1 MEELILLDTTE
12 LLRVMPRKLHAAW
25 AELSGTKVRM
35 PPAVAD
41 ELAPAGVLQSRTTA
55 LSVAEELLQPAAP
68 VLADERRQQLE
79 RLAWWAAMWRDPASP
94 YEKLELTAEQRELH
108 ATLLSNLPREC
119 FPTANPL
126 LLADNRDTQIVG
138 ETLALGG
145 KMLLTSNMR
154 TIDHIRLNDWAVDN
168 GARFGFMPEPV
179 VFQADDQLVRWT
191 RSAAARERW
200 IQARMIASWP
210 ARDESSAEQVIRATI
225 KNVGNLVR
233 TGGPLPNASARL
245 LNELENHANPVG
257 LVERTRRRFPSP
269 TITTDRTHP
278 SYPHAA

>member
-25 AELSGTKVRM
+25 AELCGTKARM

-41 ELAPAGVLQSRTTA
+41 ELAPAGVLQSRTPA
-55 LSVAEELLQPAAP
+55 LSVAEELLQPDAP
-68 VLADERRQQLE
+68 ALAEERRQQLE
-79 RLAWWAAMWRDPASP
+79 RQAWWAAMWRAPESP
-94 YEKLELTAEQRELH
+94 YEKLELTREQRELH
-108 ATLLSNLPREC
+108 TTLLATMPREC

-154 TIDHIRLNDWAVDN
+154 TIDHIRLNEWAVDN
-168 GARFGFMPEPV
+168 GDRFGFTPEPV

-191 RSAAARERW
+191 RSTAARERW
-200 IQARMIASWP
+200 IQAGMIASWP
-210 ARDESSAEQVIRATI
+210 VRDDASAEQVIRATV
-225 KNVGNLVR
+225 KNIGNLVK
-233 TGGPLPNASARL
+233 TGGPLPTASARL
-245 LNELENHANPVG
+245 LNELENHANPVD

-269 TITTDRTHP
+269 TITTDRAHP

>member
-1 MEELILLDTTE
+1 MEALILLDTTE

-25 AELSGTKVRM
+25 AELCGTKARM
-35 PPAVAD
+35 PPTVAA

-55 LSVAEELLQPAAP
+55 LSVAEELLQPDAP
-68 VLADERRQQLE
+68 ALDAERRQQLE
-79 RLAWWAAMWRDPASP
+79 RQAWWAAMWRDPESP

-108 ATLLSNLPREC
+108 TLLLANLPREC

-168 GARFGFMPEPV
+168 GDRFGFKPEPV

-191 RSAAARERW
+191 RSLAAGERW
-200 IQARMIASWP
+200 IQAGMLASWP
-210 ARDESSAEQVIRATI
+210 ARDEASAEQVIRATVENI
-225 KNVGNLVR
+225 GTLVR

-245 LNELENHANPVG
+245 LNELENHPNPLD
-257 LVERTRRRFPSP
+257 LVKRTRHRFPSP
-269 TITTDRTHP
+269 TITTDRAHP
-278 SYPHAA
+278 SYPDAA

>member
-1 MEELILLDTTE
+1 MEALILLDTTE

-25 AELSGTKVRM
+25 AELCGTKARM
-35 PPAVAD
+35 PPTVAA

-55 LSVAEELLQPAAP
+55 LSVAEELLQPDAP
-68 VLADERRQQLE
+68 ALDAERRQQLE
-79 RLAWWAAMWRDPASP
+79 RQAWWAAMWRDPESP

-108 ATLLSNLPREC
+108 TLLLANLPREC

-168 GARFGFMPEPV
+168 GDRFGFKPEPV

-191 RSAAARERW
+191 RSPAAGERW
-200 IQARMIASWP
+200 IQAGMLASS
-210 ARDESSAEQVIRATI
+210 RDEASAEQVIRATVENI
-225 KNVGNLVR
+225 GTLVR
-233 TGGPLPNASARL
+233 IGGPLPNASARL
-245 LNELENHANPVG
+245 LNELENHPNPVD
-257 LVERTRRRFPSP
+257 LVERTRHRFPSP
-269 TITTDRTHP
+269 TVTTDRAHP
-278 SYPHAA
+278 SYPDAA